1 MNKSDKIL
9 SETEKKIWEK
19 PRVLTYGD
27 AVDII
32 KGVCDDKNLGSDDG
46 CAFNGNPIGSG

>member
-1 MNKSDKIL
+1 MSKSDKIL

-27 AVDII
+27 AVEII
-32 KGVCDDKNLGSDDG
+32 RAEKDFNLDDG
-46 CAFNGNPIGSG
+46 NTLGGNAIGSA

>member
-1 MNKSDKIL
+1 MNKCDKIL

-32 KGVCDDKNLGSDDG
+32 KGVCDNKDVGADDG
-46 CAFNGNPIGSG
+46 CTFSGQSIGS